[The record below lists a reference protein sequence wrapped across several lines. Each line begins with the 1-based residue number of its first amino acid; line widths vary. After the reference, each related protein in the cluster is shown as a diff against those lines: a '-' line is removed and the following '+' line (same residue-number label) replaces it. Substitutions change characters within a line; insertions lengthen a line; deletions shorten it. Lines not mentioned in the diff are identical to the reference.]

1 MQSSSRAS
9 QLKTRLLEGRETILT
24 WGGVLVALLV
34 HRWVTAPLPPA
45 GGLLAPGLWFVA
57 IVGWQALETP
67 AVVARLNRGRTDGRG
82 LWMTPLSGRVRRAA
96 LAAPLAALAGYLAY
110 ASALLTLGDHPIRAV
125 VAGAAAGAS
134 LAVFV
139 HSAIRAWRVV
149 VELRVDATGVF
160 TRRWRGTIPW
170 EAIDFVASSA
180 DRERVIRLMARPTST
195 APGLPRATREGGGFV
210 AIRLED
216 SEAPREAVVAAMV
229 AARPDLTVTP
239 WGGGVVL
246 PIRGATD
253 VPEPVRV
260 ETYG

>member
-1 MQSSSRAS
+1 MQSSSRAPKP
-9 QLKTRLLEGRETILT
+9 KTGLFEGRENVLT
-24 WGGVLVALLV
+24 WGGALVALLT
-34 HRWVTAPLPPA
+34 HRWIVAPLPPV
-45 GGLLAPGLWFVA
+45 GGPLGPGLWLVA

-96 LAAPLAALAGYLAY
+96 IATPLAALAVYLAY
-110 ASALLTLGDHPIRAV
+110 VSALLTLGDHPVRAI

-134 LAVFV
+134 LAIFV
-139 HSAIRAWRVV
+139 RAAVRAWRVV

-170 EAIDFVASSA
+170 EAIDFVVSSA
-180 DRERVIRLMARPTST
+180 ERGRVIRLMARPTST
-195 APGLPRATREGGGFV
+195 ALGLPRATREGGGFV

-216 SEAPREAVVAAMV
+216 SEAPRDAVIAAMV
-229 AARPDLTVTP
+229 AARPDLTVAP

-253 VPEPVRV
+253 IPDPVRV